1 MWGLV
6 ISIYNIIR
14 KVIVIMDEMEYEEV
28 NQTVYFLAIDL
39 EVDESEIEED
49 DEMMNNIKLH
59 DEGQITWEDLFAR
72 GERTFG
78 TIEERGI

>member
-1 MWGLV
+1 
-6 ISIYNIIR
+6 
-14 KVIVIMDEMEYEEV
+14 MDEYEEV
-28 NQTVYFLAIDL
+28 NQTVYFLSIDL

-49 DEMMNNIKLH
+49 DEMMHNIKLH
-59 DEGQITWEDLFAR
+59 DEGQIDWEELCAR